1 MGISRGAPSDTQLYI
16 VILQGHQGKG
26 RLPVL
31 TEGEAKGVEL
41 GSRAS
46 IIQGTRHRLG
56 LCSGREGGGDES
68 GIRGIL
74 GVDNLTTD
82 EKFNL
87 GNQKSPIWDD
97 LRVGTGRIMGRQV
110 NIVEEITLA
119 LETNGGHTTVVH
131 VTLDDLTF
139 NSLGKIRVTFVRGPE
154 ERDLGLANEVSILG
168 TDSY

>member
-1 MGISRGAPSDTQLYI
+1 
-16 VILQGHQGKG
+16 
-26 RLPVL
+26 LPVL
-31 TEGEAKGVEL
+31 AEGEAKGVEL
-41 GSRAS
+41 GGRAS

-56 LCSGREGGGDES
+56 LCSGREGGGDEC

-87 GNQKSPIWDD
+87 GNQSSPIGDV

-139 NSLGKIRVTFVRGPE
+139 NSLGKVCVTFVSGSE
-154 ERDLGLANEVSILG
+154 KADLGSTHEVSILG